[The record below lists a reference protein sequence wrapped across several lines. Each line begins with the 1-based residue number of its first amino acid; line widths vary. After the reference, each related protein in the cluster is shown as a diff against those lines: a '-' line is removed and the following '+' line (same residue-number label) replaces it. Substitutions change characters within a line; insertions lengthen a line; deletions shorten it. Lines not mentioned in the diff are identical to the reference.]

1 MHIITWEYITLLGS
15 MIFILRNI
23 IISHCVNKKFFD
35 GYLQTSKPIQL
46 KSGDKTTVMWAQP
59 HLVAVTSF
67 LLDDSCVRVAEL
79 RTLPS
84 VIARAILNEMDR

>member
-46 KSGDKTTVMWAQP
+46 KSGDKTTVM
-59 HLVAVTSF
+59 
-67 LLDDSCVRVAEL
+67 
-79 RTLPS
+79 
-84 VIARAILNEMDR
+84 